1 MEIKD
6 LQFLA
11 DIHNALLNV
20 ETKGESTVIMGQC
33 LFSLKN
39 FVETKD
45 KELNKKNNQEEE

>member
-6 LQFLA
+6 LQLLA

-33 LFSLKN
+33 LLRLKN

-45 KELNKKNNQEEE
+45 KELKDKEQQEEE

>member
-6 LQFLA
+6 LQLLA

-33 LFSLKN
+33 LSTLKH

-45 KELNKKNNQEEE
+45 KELKDKEQQEEE